1 MACKGCEERREWI
14 RKQKDAARQSLQQL
28 IKRLN
33 SADDKDNRAK

>member
-14 RKQKDAARQSLQQL
+14 RKQKDAAKKSMQLL

-33 SADDKDNRAK
+33 STDDKDNRAK

>member
-14 RKQKDAARQSLQQL
+14 RKQRDAARQSLQQL

-33 SADDKDNRAK
+33 NADDKDNRAK

>member
-14 RKQKDAARQSLQQL
+14 RKQRDAARQSLQQL

-33 SADDKDNRAK
+33 STDDKDNRAK